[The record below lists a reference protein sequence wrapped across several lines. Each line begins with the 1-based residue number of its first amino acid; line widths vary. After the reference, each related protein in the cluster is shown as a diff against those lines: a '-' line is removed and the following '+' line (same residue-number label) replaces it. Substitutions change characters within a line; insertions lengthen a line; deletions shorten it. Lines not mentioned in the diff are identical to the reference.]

1 MKKKLV
7 LCFSIATLAIQA
19 FLLPIM
25 AASVSAAVSNG
36 TTAEPCVKDEKK
48 WVYKEFSG
56 KWYRRLFN
64 VTKGIY
70 ETDWIPV

>member
-7 LCFSIATLAIQA
+7 LCLSIATLAIQA
-19 FLLPIM
+19 LVLPVM
-25 AASVSAAVSNG
+25 ATPVSAAVSSE
-36 TTAEPCVKDEKK
+36 TTVEPRVKPVKK
-48 WVYKEFSG
+48 WVYKEING

-64 VTKGIY
+64 VTTGEY